1 MTCTA
6 FARHC
11 VSDDV
16 DIDGTEEFQFEIGI
30 PDTFT
35 NAEVTDDMS
44 ALMSNIAV
52 QYTQWQVDR
61 SSASRRLEY
70 ASRQLEYQ
78 FGDALEGQDPP
89 GQPTEQTCVF
99 TDEHT
104 DFSAPAG
111 MEGKS
116 EDLATHMNAE
126 LVDEF
131 GSGSVQEV
139 GSVNKLDDD
148 ECGFFIKEGTLDTSS
163 VGLKVYFT
171 KDLPAVDV
179 DGTNCEFPT
188 GNEKA
193 IITQFYKA
201 SDITATRN
209 TSVPLVKGLVAANAG
224 KLGLTDTCAP
234 FVDRVLDALR
244 REISKKRLEV
254 AAALA
259 TTTSS
264 ASTTDT
270 TTTATTTSSASTTD
284 TTTTTGNNNN
294 NNNGRRRKERVL
306 E

>member
-1 MTCTA
+1 MERIRDRITA
-6 FARHC
+6 
-11 VSDDV
+11 S
-16 DIDGTEEFQFEIGI
+16 GI
-30 PDTFT
+30 C
-35 NAEVTDDMS
+35 
-44 ALMSNIAV
+44 I
-52 QYTQWQVDR
+52 
-61 SSASRRLEY
+61 RR
-70 ASRQLEYQ
+70 LEYQ
-78 FGDALEGQDPP
+78 FGDALGTEHKGSNSGGSNSGGSNSGGSNSGGSNSGGSNSGGSNSGGDSTSGGGQA
-89 GQPTEQTCVF
+89 TEQTCVF

-111 MEGKS
+111 MEGAS
-116 EDLATHMNAE
+116 EDLVTHMNAE

-131 GSGSVQEV
+131 DSGCPARATGPCPSVKEV
-139 GSVNKLDDD
+139 GKGNLNHLDED

-179 DGTNCEFPT
+179 DGTSCSFPT
-188 GNEKA
+188 GNQKA

-244 REISKKRLEV
+244 RGISKKRFEV

-264 ASTTDT
+264 A
-270 TTTATTTSSASTTD
+270 
-284 TTTTTGNNNN
+284 
-294 NNNGRRRKERVL
+294 
-306 E
+306 